1 MCRYCRYLG
10 LSCSIIDEW
19 KLFGICGDFSK
30 RKDMDMSDCYWKNH
44 RIFYAVVKTILYYLP
59 IIILG
64 MFLLVVLFCLF
75 RPDIFVIVFVAGLS
89 IAVVVFIFMVI
100 YRLYLFFQ
108 EGIEDVK

>member
-1 MCRYCRYLG
+1 
-10 LSCSIIDEW
+10 
-19 KLFGICGDFSK
+19 
-30 RKDMDMSDCYWKNH
+30 MDMSDCYWKNH